1 MSIIYLDFNRTT
13 PTAPSVL
20 EAMQPYW
27 GHHFYL
33 PNQQHPLARAIN
45 ESLEQAREAVS
56 FMVGCDAFELVFTGG
71 GTEANNLAI
80 LGAVQGEPP
89 GHILVSAV
97 EHESVLLAAESL
109 VRQGWQLEE
118 LPCNSIGQVDPEMVA
133 QRLREDTAL
142 VCVQLANPVIGT
154 IQPIRKIADV
164 CHKRGVRLHCDATQ
178 AFGKVAVD
186 AVALGVDTMSIS
198 GHKFYGPRGSGAL
211 YLRAGVKLSPI
222 AHGESREMGLRPGPE
237 NIPAWVGM
245 GVAASLVARCIDEVE
260 ATFQELQER
269 LVSGID
275 SSLNGVVFMGS
286 RDVLGLPNT
295 VCVELPVPAV
305 QVQETA
311 SDLVVRSPE
320 SGQPP
325 CEMTRVLSATG
336 RTPAQIARTLQI
348 SLGWTT
354 SREQID
360 RAVELLAEACESA
373 GF

>member
-1 MSIIYLDFNRTT
+1 
-13 PTAPSVL
+13 
-20 EAMQPYW
+20 MQPYW

-260 ATFQELQER
+260 ATFHELQER
-269 LVSGID
+269 LVNGID
-275 SSLNGVVFMGS
+275 SSLDGVVFMGS

-311 SDLVVRSPE
+311 RDLVVRSPE

-336 RTPAQIARTLQI
+336 RAPAQIARTLQI